1 MTLETLYKRSKT
13 GEIQYWEVSSIPQT
27 DGTCTIFK
35 KAGRLGTTKPTTHF
49 ENIREGKN
57 IGRSNETTPA
67 QQGELQARSD
77 WNKKRDE
84 GYKSLKDLNIIIV
97 GPTEECVKENPPDGN
112 GRYSAAVADYFKRLA
127 ELLEENLPRFNTDA
141 SGNVKPMLAK
151 DWNKGKG
158 IKFPQLQEKKLDGVR
173 TLCIVQNN
181 AASITVQFLSRSG
194 KPYDTIFH
202 LTNFLGTKPDVFPMG
217 TTILDGELYFHGW
230 TLEEINQAV
239 KKHRPGITEKIEF
252 WFFDLPLLTE
262 LPQQA
267 RTEKVHELAHKLDP
281 QQTLIKPTESRIVMS
296 VAEATENHDAWVLDG
311 FEGAML
317 KEPNAKYEQGCRSS
331 NWRKMKEFDDTEF
344 EIIGYELGQRGSED
358 LMLQIQSGPEI
369 VPVKMQ
375 GTRETK
381 AALYERAK
389 SGELIGKQLTV
400 KHFGLSKYGVVNLP
414 TGKAIREE

>member
-1 MTLETLYKRSKT
+1 MTLETLYKRTKT
-13 GEIQYWEVSSIPQT
+13 GDIQYWKISTEYNVITKES
-27 DGTCTIFK
+27 GK
-35 KAGRLGTTKPTTHF
+35 LGTDKPLKHT
-49 ENIREGKN
+49 ERCIGKN
-57 IGRSNETTPA
+57 IGRSNETHPDA
-67 QQGELQARSD
+67 QAELQAQSD

-84 GYKSLKDLNIIIV
+84 GYKTYADVMVDTTGGERFAYASVTDPKIIKADL
-97 GPTEECVKENPPDGN
+97 ENC
-112 GRYSAAVADYFKRLA
+112 
-127 ELLEENLPRFNTDA
+127 LPQFNTDA
-141 SGNVKPMLAK
+141 QGNVKPMLAK

-281 QQTLIKPTESRIVMS
+281 HQTLIKPTESRIVMS

-400 KHFGLSKYGVVNLP
+400 KHFGYTKYDVVNLP

>member
-1 MTLETLYKRSKT
+1 MTLDTLYKRTKT

-84 GYKSLKDLNIIIV
+84 GYKS
-97 GPTEECVKENPPDGN
+97 
-112 GRYSAAVADYFKRLA
+112 VADLGLKPIDMTIYKNVQQPLYHVPGTPADTGKPLELA
-127 ELLEENLPRFNTDA
+127 LDAALSQFNTDA
-141 SGNVKPMLAK
+141 QGNVKPMLAK

-281 QQTLIKPTESRIVMS
+281 HQTLIKPTESRIVMS